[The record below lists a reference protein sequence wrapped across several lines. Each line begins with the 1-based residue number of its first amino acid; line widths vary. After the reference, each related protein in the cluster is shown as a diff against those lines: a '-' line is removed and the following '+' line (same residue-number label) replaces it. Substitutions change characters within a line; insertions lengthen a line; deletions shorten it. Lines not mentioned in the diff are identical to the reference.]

1 LHGCIKNRY
10 LEKAMSLPSK
20 VFWFEGLAL
29 APQQFQQQDLY
40 HETRL
45 QRFATALNPHVWGIR
60 SVTWDTTAL
69 LNNSLHATGMSLIFQ
84 DGEIYEAS
92 ATEKLPT
99 PVDLSAL
106 PISEQEFTFYAA
118 LPRLNTYGDN
128 LSRSETESGAR
139 YAQHD
144 SDTSDLYS
152 DAISTPVVFLQK
164 NVRLLSQF
172 ESRDAYVNFPVV
184 RIRRNA
190 SGGFRLDP
198 TYFAPALSTCASD
211 SLHGM
216 LESLLAQL
224 YVKIEAIYARHR
236 QSSKDVFDIQSGDIT
251 SYLMLNTI
259 TTAGASLAHSL
270 RYRFH
275 HPEFVFDK
283 LSTLA
288 GGLLAFSRRYSLGT
302 FPVYVHEDSADG
314 FFALDAMIRDLIE
327 VTLPNRYRVIPLA
340 KDKESGARF
349 AAALDPAIVDGQ
361 TMLGLA
367 VSADMPALELVAA
380 VPIRFKISS
389 PTNIDDIVRLA
400 LSGVKLT
407 HMAQVPA
414 AVPVRPNT
422 HYFSLENKG
431 TLFEAMLEAQAL
443 TLDAPLG
450 MKGLKVELFCLAQ

>member
-1 LHGCIKNRY
+1 
-10 LEKAMSLPSK
+10 MSLPSK

-45 QRFATALNPHVWGIR
+45 QRMASALNPHLWGVR
-60 SVTWDTTAL
+60 AASWDTTAL
-69 LNNSLHATGMSLIFQ
+69 LSNSLHTTAMSLIFQ

-92 ATEKLPT
+92 ATEKLPA
-99 PVDLSAL
+99 PLDLSAL
-106 PISEQEFTFYAA
+106 PISEQQFTFYAA
-118 LPRLNTYGDN
+118 LPRLNAYGDN
-128 LSRSETESGAR
+128 LSRSADENGAR

-152 DAISTPVVFLQK
+152 DAISTPVVYLQK

-172 ESRDAYVNFPVV
+172 ESRDAYLSFPVV
-184 RIRRNA
+184 RIQRNA
-190 SGGFRLDP
+190 SGGFQLDP
-198 TYFAPALSTCASD
+198 TFFPPALSTCASEC
-211 SLHGM
+211 LHGM

-224 YVKIEAIYARHR
+224 YVKIESIYARHR
-236 QSSKDVFDIQSGDIT
+236 QSSKDVFDFQTGDIT

-270 RYRFH
+270 RYRYH

-288 GGLLAFSRRYSLGT
+288 GGLLAFSRCYSLGT
-302 FPVYVHEDSADG
+302 FPFYDHADAATG
-314 FFALDAMIRDLIE
+314 FFKLDAMIRDLIE
-327 VTLPNRYRVIPLA
+327 VTLSNRYRVIPLV
-340 KDKESGARF
+340 KDKERVTRF
-349 AAALDPAIVDGQ
+349 DAVLDPAIVDGKS
-361 TMLGLA
+361 TLGLA
-367 VSADMPALELVAA
+367 VSAEMPALELVAA
-380 VPIRFKISS
+380 VPIRFKISA

-422 HYFSLENKG
+422 HYFSLETKG
-431 TLFEAMLEAQAL
+431 QLFEAMLKTQAL
-443 TLDAPLG
+443 TLDAPPG
-450 MKGLKVELFCLAQ
+450 MAGLKVELFCLAQ